1 MFGNGRGEKILGL
14 ATPQPPKPTDILTSK
29 PLSFEER
36 MRNTQNFLDNIR
48 NDNSEETPEINKNS
62 SVTVNADRVVFGS
75 VGFMTMDHNGEQ
87 EQSGEDQHQTNVKGK
102 K

>member
-1 MFGNGRGEKILGL
+1 MFGNGRGEKILEL

-48 NDNSEETPEINKNS
+48 NDNSEETSE
-62 SVTVNADRVVFGS
+62 T
-75 VGFMTMDHNGEQ
+75 
-87 EQSGEDQHQTNVKGK
+87 
-102 K
+102 